1 MKKIATLCVL
11 ALLGSYSLSAQAKHS
26 SAAVARQYTLP
37 AGISM
42 DEFMPRTIVLKV
54 KPQFRNAC
62 TRYNFSNAA
71 FSNLMNTVGGT
82 AFERVFPFTP
92 APSEEFNKNGQR
104 MIDLSLTYSFTYTS
118 DLSVVKLIN
127 MFLQLGFFDYVEPKP
142 LPRITISPNDP
153 SATTSIQYNIYNIHA
168 AGTGTTG
175 WDISQGDSSVVIGI
189 TDTGTEPTHP
199 DLNGNIKRNMAE
211 IPNNGIDDDGDGY
224 IDNYMGW
231 DLGSNDNDPTFP
243 GQGNEHGVH
252 VSGITSAIVNNSVG
266 VAGVGYHCKF
276 LPVKI
281 ADATGALTKAYEG
294 ITYAADHGVKVI
306 NCSWGGASGGAFGQ
320 TVIDYAMI
328 NKDVLVVAACGNNGV
343 DQDFYPSSYNGV
355 LSVAATKSNNAA
367 ASFTNY
373 NYNVG
378 VSAPGQSIYSTF
390 SLVGGGY
397 TNMSGTSMASPCVAG
412 VCAVVRSFYPT
423 YNAYQTAARVKQTTY
438 NNYPLLASQYAGK
451 MGTGMVNMYAALTNP
466 GGPWVQDS
474 ARQIHDLNDEAFNV
488 GDTLRIGAT
497 YVNLLSPTKNLTATL
512 STTSP
517 YVSIQMPT
525 VTLGV
530 LGTMATANNYTNP
543 FKAKLIGN
551 PPVNTQVNFT
561 ITYTDSAYSA
571 KQSFSVFMNEDYI
584 NINVNDVATTI
595 TSKSLYGF
603 NDNPTQTQGLGFNY
617 MNKGNMM
624 YEGGLMI
631 GVSGTQVSDNVRGA
645 TTPKTSFVDV
655 QRVSQV
661 VPAVV
666 SNFDAT
672 GMFSDAGAGATQLHV
687 RVLQK
692 DYAWTSAGNRKFVIL
707 KYYIKNTG
715 TTTLSNMYAGIF
727 CDYDILAAT
736 ASSNKDAFD
745 AANRMGYAWYTG
757 AGGTY
762 AGTKLLSHTAPVTHY
777 AIDNLAG
784 GGGGMDVST
793 AAGFSDA
800 NKYIAL
806 STNRATAGNSS
817 PTGNDIIDITST
829 GPLSLPAGDS
839 VEVSFALIGGDSL
852 ADLQNSAV
860 HAQTLYDN
868 LLASVSEHPA
878 QFASISTYPN
888 PANGTTNIDITILED
903 MKADLSIY
911 DINGRVV
918 AVLHNGELKAGEHHF
933 VVNVATLGSGIY
945 AYKLTSEKGTISRRL
960 VVTK

>member
-1 MKKIATLCVL
+1 MKKITTFCVL
-11 ALLGSYSLSAQAKHS
+11 ALIGSFALSAQQKRTS
-26 SAAVARQYTLP
+26 SAVARQYTLP

-42 DEFMPRTIVLKV
+42 DEFVAKTIVLKV
-54 KPQFRNAC
+54 KPQFRDAC
-62 TRYNFSNAA
+62 TRYGFSNAA
-71 FSNLMNTVGGT
+71 FTSLLSTVGGSG
-82 AFERVFPFTP
+82 FERVFPFTA
-92 APSEEFNKNGQR
+92 APEVKLNKNGQR
-104 MIDLSLTYSFTYTS
+104 MIDLSLTYTFTYSS
-118 DLSVVKLIN
+118 DMGLVKLIN
-127 MFLQLGFFDYVEPKP
+127 MFLQLGLFEYVEPKP
-142 LPRITISPNDP
+142 LPRIAISPNDP
-153 SATTSIQYNIYNIHA
+153 SATPSVQYNIYNIHA

-175 WDISQGDSSVVIGI
+175 WDVSQGDSSVVIGI

-199 DLNGNIKRNMAE
+199 DLNANIKRNMGE

-252 VSGITSAIVNNSVG
+252 VSGITSAIVNNAIG
-266 VAGVGYHCKF
+266 VAGVGYRCKF

-320 TVIDYAMI
+320 SVINYAMI

-343 DQDFYPSSYNGV
+343 DQDFYPSSYDGV
-355 LSVAATKSNNAA
+355 LSVAATRSNNGAA
-367 ASFTNY
+367 GFSNY

-378 VSAPGQSIYSTF
+378 VSAPGNGIYSTY
-390 SLVGGGY
+390 SIVGGSY
-397 TNMSGTSMASPCVAG
+397 TNMSGTSMASPCAAG
-412 VCAVVRSFYPT
+412 VCAVVRSFFPT
-423 YNAYQTAARVKQTTY
+423 YNAYQTAARVKQTAF
-438 NNYPLLASQYAGK
+438 NNYSLLGAQYAGK
-451 MGTGMVNMYAALTNP
+451 FGTGMVNMYAALSNP

-474 ARQIHDLNDEAFNV
+474 ARQISDHNDEAFNV

-497 YVNLLSPTKNLTATL
+497 YLNLLAPTTNLIATL
-512 STTSP
+512 SSTSP
-517 YVSIQMPT
+517 YVSVLMPS
-525 VTLGV
+525 VTIGV
-530 LGTMATANNYTNP
+530 LGTMATTNNYLNTFN
-543 FKAKLIGN
+543 AKLVGN
-551 PPVNTQVNFT
+551 PPVNTQVDFT
-561 ITYTDSAYSA
+561 ITYTDGTYTG

-584 NINVNDVATTI
+584 NINVNDVATTV

-617 MNKGNMM
+617 QNRGNMM

-645 TTPKTSFVDV
+645 TTPKTSFVDE

-661 VPAVV
+661 IPAVI

-672 GMFSDAGAGATQLHV
+672 GIFNDGGAGATQLHV
-687 RVLQK
+687 QVLQK

-715 TTTLSNMYAGIF
+715 TAALTNMYAGIF

-757 AGGTY
+757 TAGTY

-777 AIDNLAG
+777 AIDNMAG

-806 STNRATAGNSS
+806 STNRATAGNGT
-817 PTGNDIIDITST
+817 PAGNDIIDITST
-829 GPLSLPAGDS
+829 GPINLAAGDS
-839 VEVSFALIGGDSL
+839 VEVAFALIGGDSL

-860 HAQTLYDN
+860 NAQTLYDN
-868 LLASVSEHPA
+868 LLSSVNSLPS

-888 PANGTTNIDITILED
+888 PANSTTSIDITTLED

-911 DINGRVV
+911 DINGRIISTI
-918 AVLHNGELKAGEHHF
+918 HSGELRAGQHHF
-933 VVNVATLGSGIY
+933 VVDLKDFASGIY
-945 AYKLTSEKGTISRRL
+945 AYKLTTEKGSLSRRL
-960 VVTK
+960 VVSH

>member
-1 MKKIATLCVL
+1 MKKITTLCL
-11 ALLGSYSLSAQAKHS
+11 IALTGSLVLSAQSKNTPS
-26 SAAVARQYTLP
+26 AVAGRYSLP
-37 AGISM
+37 ANISM
-42 DEFMPRTIVLKV
+42 DEFIPKTIVLKV
-54 KPQFRNAC
+54 KPAYRSAC
-62 TRYNFSNAA
+62 TRYGFSNAA
-71 FSNLMNTVGGT
+71 FANLLTTVGGNN
-82 AFERVFPFTP
+82 FERMFPFTP

-104 MIDLSLTYSFTYTS
+104 MIDLSLTYTFTYTS
-118 DLSVVKLIN
+118 DIGAVKLIN
-127 MFLQLGFFDYVEPKP
+127 MFLQLGLFDYVEPKP
-142 LPRITISPNDP
+142 LPHTVVSPNDP
-153 SATTSIQYNIYNIHA
+153 SATPTTQYNIYNIHA

-175 WDISQGDSSVVIGI
+175 WDISQGDSTVVIGI

-231 DLGSNDNDPTFP
+231 DLGMNDNDPTW
-243 GQGNEHGVH
+243 QGDPHGVH
-252 VSGITSAIVNNSVG
+252 VSGIAAAIVNNNLG
-266 VAGVGYHCKF
+266 VAGTGYLCKF

-306 NCSWGGASGGAFGQ
+306 NCSWGGAAGGALGQ
-320 TVIDYAMI
+320 SVVDYATI
-328 NKDVLVVAACGNNGV
+328 NKDVLVVAACGNNSV

-355 LSVAATKSNNAA
+355 LSVAATKSNNSDAYF
-367 ASFTNY
+367 SNY
-373 NYNVG
+373 NYNVS
-378 VSAPGQSIYSTF
+378 VSAPGNGIYSTY
-390 SLVGGGY
+390 SIAGGSY
-397 TNMSGTSMASPCVAG
+397 TNLSGTSMASPCAAG
-412 VCAVVRSFYPT
+412 VCAVVRAFNPT
-423 YNAYQTAARVKQTTY
+423 FNAYQTAARVKQTTF
-438 NNYPLLASQYAGK
+438 NNYSLLPAAYAGK
-451 MGTGMVNMYAALTNP
+451 FGTGMVNMYAALTNP

-474 ARQIHDLNDEAFNV
+474 ARQIYDKNDEAFNV

-497 YVNLLSPTKNLTATL
+497 YLNLLSPTKHLVATI
-512 STTSP
+512 SSASP
-517 YVSIQMPT
+517 YVSFQMSS
-525 VTLGV
+525 VNIGV
-530 LGTMATANNYTNP
+530 LGTMGTTNNYLNP
-543 FKAKLIGN
+543 FLAKLVGV
-551 PPVNTQVNFT
+551 PPVNTQIDFK
-561 ITYTDSAYSA
+561 ITYTDSAYTAS
-571 KQSFSVFMNEDYI
+571 QSFSVFMNEDYI
-584 NINVNDVATTI
+584 NIAINDVATTV
-595 TSKSLYGF
+595 TSKSLFGF

-631 GVSGTQVSDNVRGA
+631 GVSGTQVSDNVRGG
-645 TTPKTSFVDV
+645 TTPKTSFVDM

-672 GMFSDAGAGATQLHV
+672 GMFTDAGAGATQLHV
-687 RVLQK
+687 QVLQK

-715 TTTLSNMYAGIF
+715 TAALANMYAGIF

-757 AGGTY
+757 AAGLY

-793 AAGFSDA
+793 ASGFTDA

-806 STNRATAGNSS
+806 STNRASAGNGS
-817 PTGNDIIDITST
+817 PTGNDIIDITSS
-829 GPLSLPAGDS
+829 GPFNVAPGDS
-839 VEVSFALIGGDSL
+839 VEVAFALIGGDSL
-852 ADLQNSAV
+852 KDLQTSAV
-860 HAQTLYDN
+860 NAQTLYDN
-868 LLASVSEHPA
+868 LLASVNDKPL

-888 PANGTTNIDITILED
+888 PANGTTNIDIITLED

-911 DINGRVV
+911 DITGKVV
-918 AVLHNGELKAGEHHF
+918 AVLHNGELRAGEHHF
-933 VVNVATLGSGIY
+933 VVNLAGLSSGIY

-960 VVTK
+960 VINK